1 MQSQQGRG
9 QSNRREQHRNH
20 DIEAGR
26 FSPVH
31 EGLPESFLV
40 KISAT
45 AAYSSKNLSI
55 TGDKTLKLLTVHIVD
70 KGQPMMHPAK

>member
-1 MQSQQGRG
+1 M
-9 QSNRREQHRNH
+9 
-20 DIEAGR
+20 
-26 FSPVH
+26 H